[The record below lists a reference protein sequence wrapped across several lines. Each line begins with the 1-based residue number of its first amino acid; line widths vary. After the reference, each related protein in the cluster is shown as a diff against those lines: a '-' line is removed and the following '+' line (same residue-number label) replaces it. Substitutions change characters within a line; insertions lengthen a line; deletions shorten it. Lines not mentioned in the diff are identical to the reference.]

1 MAAGLKEY
9 EMGGPGVRPPLQK
22 EVAQTLLKNQ
32 WDVSPNES
40 DHYRRS
46 VYVFARRNLRY
57 PLFEAFDRPDA
68 NVSCPQR
75 QKSTTA
81 PQALILFNSKLT
93 LDLARK
99 MAGDILPDCQDD
111 DKFIREVLRRCWSRE
126 PEPEILQAARDFFTR
141 SLKASAN
148 ASLAELKQV
157 TPTPLPADL
166 DPGKAAVYTEFC
178 IVAFNT
184 LEFIVNQ

>member
-1 MAAGLKEY
+1 MC
-9 EMGGPGVRPPLQK
+9 
-22 EVAQTLLKNQ
+22 LL
-32 WDVSPNES
+32 VGI
-40 DHYRRS
+40 
-46 VYVFARRNLRY
+46 RY

-148 ASLAELKQV
+148 ASLAEIKQV
-157 TPTPLPADL
+157 LPLRCRPISIEQGCCL
-166 DPGKAAVYTEFC
+166 HRILHRGFQYP
-178 IVAFNT
+178 
-184 LEFIVNQ
+184 